1 MGGDGHINTDRW
13 IADSKPSERFPFYT
27 RANVGEIA
35 PSPMSPLSWKLVWE
49 KGTTLGYASG
59 HVRWGSFDTDELE
72 GDNTQFACF
81 GGYLYINWSMIRVQG
96 ERSPGMSAQLM
107 DDAFFGGHPDIPLY
121 EPHLDD
127 VRPDLESRIQET
139 IDTLMS
145 ADSLPEELDE
155 DRAKALA
162 LRDRRPALDTAT
174 DLELVQ
180 HAMSISRLV
189 DEFFEPYMVFGTSSS
204 FVLGLL
210 PELCEGLDPAV
221 PGRLISGIGN
231 VDSVSP
237 SHAIWALSRLVR
249 GSSDLSAAFDEG
261 VEGLRERLI
270 GLAEGAAVLDAL
282 DVIRHDHGA
291 RGPGEWDM
299 ASPSWETRPEL
310 VLSLVDR
317 LRLADDELS
326 PENRQAR
333 AAADRAVAEAEVRAH
348 LVGDDEAL
356 ATLDLAIR
364 LADLYVVG
372 REKTKL
378 TEMMTVHEIRVVI
391 DALGRRM
398 VGRGV
403 VDAPEQVCMLLDSEL
418 EGFIQDP
425 DASAE
430 LIRSRYERFIA
441 LGMRQE
447 PFILYREPPQPSQWP
462 LRSESGYPV
471 TLGEEIAGVA
481 AAPGVVIGPARV
493 ITDPSDPRGFEP
505 GEVLVAAITDPAWT
519 PLFLSAGAVVVEIGA
534 PMSHAMIVCREL
546 GVPCVAGVLGAS
558 RRIKDGMLLEVNGGT
573 GTVTVLEG

>member
-1 MGGDGHINTDRW
+1 
-13 IADSKPSERFPFYT
+13 
-27 RANVGEIA
+27 
-35 PSPMSPLSWKLVWE
+35 MSPLSWKLVWE

-72 GDNTQFACF
+72 GVNTQFACF

-107 DDAFFGGHPDIPLY
+107 DDAFFGGHPDIPPY

-180 HAMSISRLV
+180 HAMSISPLV

-231 VDSVSP
+231 VDSVLP
-237 SHAIWALSRLVR
+237 SHAIWALSRVVR
-249 GSSDLSAAFDEG
+249 GSNDLSAAFDEG
-261 VEGLRERLI
+261 LEGLRERLV
-270 GLAEGAAVLDAL
+270 GLAEGAAFLDAL
-282 DVIRHDHGA
+282 DVLRHDHGA

-317 LRLADDELS
+317 LRLADEEVS

-356 ATLDLAIR
+356 ATLDLALR

-403 VDAPEQVCMLLDSEL
+403 VDVPEQVCMLLDSEL

-425 DASAE
+425 DAFAE
-430 LIRSRYERFIA
+430 TIRSRYERFIA

-447 PFILYREPPQPSQWP
+447 PFILYREPPQPSKWP
-462 LRSESGYPV
+462 LRSESGEPV

-573 GTVTVLEG
+573 GTVTVLDG

>member
-1 MGGDGHINTDRW
+1 
-13 IADSKPSERFPFYT
+13 
-27 RANVGEIA
+27 
-35 PSPMSPLSWKLVWE
+35 MSPLSWKLVWE

-72 GDNTQFACF
+72 GVNTQFACF

-107 DDAFFGGHPDIPLY
+107 DDAFFGGHPDIPPY

-180 HAMSISRLV
+180 HAMSISPLV

-231 VDSVSP
+231 VDSVLP
-237 SHAIWALSRLVR
+237 SHAIWALSRVVR
-249 GSSDLSAAFDEG
+249 GSNDLSAAFDEG
-261 VEGLRERLI
+261 LEGLRERLV
-270 GLAEGAAVLDAL
+270 GLAEGAALLDAL
-282 DVIRHDHGA
+282 DVLRHDHGA

-317 LRLADDELS
+317 LRLADEEAS

-356 ATLDLAIR
+356 ATLDLALR

-403 VDAPEQVCMLLDSEL
+403 VDVPEQVCMLLDSEL

-425 DASAE
+425 DAFAE
-430 LIRSRYERFIA
+430 TIRSRYARFIA

-447 PFILYREPPQPSQWP
+447 PFILYREPPQPSKWP
-462 LRSESGYPV
+462 LRSESGEPV

-573 GTVTVLEG
+573 GTVTVLDG